1 MEVKIFLIGS
11 AVLFLVC
18 VAIVSYEAYRGKD
31 WKVAAM
37 FMSIGFLIAVG
48 QLATGIK

>member
-18 VAIVSYEAYRGKD
+18 VAIVAYEAYKGKD

-37 FMSIGFLIAVG
+37 FMGVGFFIAVG
-48 QLATGIK
+48 QLAAGIK